1 MIYVPGAVPSE
12 RVSVEAEPQPQL
24 AVRRRLWTARST
36 TVAPE
41 ARGPLEAAGSILHP
55 RQVTGISTYL
65 HIYISKYLH
74 IYVSYLGCAP
84 DLLLGLDPDPE
95 QAGRHPEA
103 GAAARVREEA
113 GEGPAGA

>member
-65 HIYISKYLH
+65 NIYISNYLH

-113 GEGPAGA
+113 GAGPAGA

>member
-55 RQVTGISTYL
+55 RQVTGISTY
-65 HIYISKYLH
+65 YLH

>member
-1 MIYVPGAVPSE
+1 MKSPVPGPVPSE
-12 RVSVEAEPQPQL
+12 RVSVEAESQPQL
-24 AVRRRLWTARST
+24 PVRRRLWTARST

-55 RQVTGISTYL
+55 RQVMVTSTYL
-65 HIYISKYLH
+65 R

-95 QAGRHPEA
+95 QAGRRPEA

-113 GEGPAGA
+113 GAGPAAGA

>member
-12 RVSVEAEPQPQL
+12 RVSVEAEPPPQL

-55 RQVTGISTYL
+55 RQVTGISTY
-65 HIYISKYLH
+65 YLH
-74 IYVSYLGCAP
+74 I
-84 DLLLGLDPDPE
+84 
-95 QAGRHPEA
+95 
-103 GAAARVREEA
+103 
-113 GEGPAGA
+113 

>member
-1 MIYVPGAVPSE
+1 MIIKSPVPGPVPSE
-12 RVSVEAEPQPQL
+12 RVSVEAESQPQL
-24 AVRRRLWTARST
+24 PVRRRLWTARST

-55 RQVTGISTYL
+55 RQVMGM
-65 HIYISKYLH
+65 SKYYLR
-74 IYVSYLGCAP
+74 IYVSTYLGCAP

-95 QAGRHPEA
+95 QAGRRPEA

-113 GEGPAGA
+113 GAGHAAGA